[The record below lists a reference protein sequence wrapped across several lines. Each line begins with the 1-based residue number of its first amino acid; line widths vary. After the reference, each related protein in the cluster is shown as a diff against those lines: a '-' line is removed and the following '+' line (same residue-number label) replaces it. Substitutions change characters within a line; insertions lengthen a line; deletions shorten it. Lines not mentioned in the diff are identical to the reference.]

1 MKMKL
6 HYSPASPFA
15 RKVRVFALETGLDRD
30 IEPHAITVSPVNP
43 NSELASDNPLMKV
56 PTLITADGTALFD
69 SRVIC
74 EYLDTLHSGRKLF
87 PANGP
92 ARWQALRQQ
101 ALCDGI
107 LDAAVLCRYEAAVR
121 PEQFQWSEWRS
132 GQLAKIAAALAAL
145 EREAASLEG
154 ELTIGRLTAAC
165 ALSYL
170 DFRLPEMKWR
180 DNVPALAQWFGKLS
194 ARPSFHAT
202 APPV

>member
-1 MKMKL
+1 ML
-6 HYSPASPFA
+6 
-15 RKVRVFALETGLDRD
+15 ALETGLDRD

-43 NSELASDNPLMKV
+43 NSELARDNPLMKV
-56 PTLITADGTALFD
+56 PTLITADGAALFD

-74 EYLDTLHSGRKLF
+74 EYLDTLHPGRKFF

-121 PEQFQWSEWRS
+121 PGQYQWSEWRS
-132 GQLAKIAAALAAL
+132 GQLGKIAAALAAL

-154 ELTIGRLTAAC
+154 ELTIGSVAAAC
-165 ALSYL
+165 ALGYL

-180 DNVPALAQWFGKLS
+180 DGAPALARWFGKVS
-194 ARPSFHAT
+194 ARPSFLAT
-202 APPV
+202 APAV